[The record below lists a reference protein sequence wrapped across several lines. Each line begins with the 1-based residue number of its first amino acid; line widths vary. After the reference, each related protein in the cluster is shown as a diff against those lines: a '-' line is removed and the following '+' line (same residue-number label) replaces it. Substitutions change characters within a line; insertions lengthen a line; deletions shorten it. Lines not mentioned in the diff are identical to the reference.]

1 MNSRSGVSNWILET
15 ERLQLRAY
23 TLADEA
29 ALFEVFSDADSR
41 AFYPEMADR
50 ANIRAWIEWNLRNY
64 DEYGLGLWA
73 LELKTSGAF
82 LGDCGLTYQDVEGRS
97 ALEIGYHVRRS
108 ERGKGYAT
116 EAARACL
123 DFGFERTSCDQICSI
138 VRPENAASCTVA
150 ARVHADSRECLRR
163 GRPALLFFTSR
174 VAWERR

>member
-1 MNSRSGVSNWILET
+1 MRT
-15 ERLQLRAY
+15 A
-23 TLADEA
+23 
-29 ALFEVFSDADSR
+29 R

-50 ANIRAWIEWNLRNY
+50 ANVRAWIEWNLRNY
-64 DEYGLGLWA
+64 DEHGLGLWA

-123 DFGFERTSCDQICSI
+123 DFGFERTSCDEICSI

-150 ARVHADSRECLRR
+150 ARVHADSREFLRR

-174 VAWERR
+174 LAWERR